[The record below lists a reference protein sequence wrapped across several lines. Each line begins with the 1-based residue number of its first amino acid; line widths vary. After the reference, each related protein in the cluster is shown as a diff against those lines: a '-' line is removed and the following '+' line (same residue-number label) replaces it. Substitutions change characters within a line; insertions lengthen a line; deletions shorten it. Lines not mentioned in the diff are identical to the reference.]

1 MAHYS
6 DHTGMGGGLIDRLSP
21 QVRTLLLF
29 VGLILGSIIIAYLTV
44 FVNLVLGIAILA
56 LMIGLPLVWQS
67 FLKPLNA
74 LMLAVFTS
82 YLIFITQRVTGIY
95 DLPTGVVPDIML
107 VVGMLGILFKRRRV
121 GSSTNN
127 VITVLFIVVSVY
139 LVIQVLNPYAFS
151 TVAWFQ
157 LALRAIFISVCVY
170 VLSVHAFNSVKAVKV
185 FTIVCLALA
194 LVAALYGVWQEQV
207 GLPPWDK
214 KWIMSDPTTYK
225 LTFIN
230 GKFRKWSILG
240 EVSSFGVIMAYSAV
254 LALVL
259 ALGPYRL
266 RNRIIL
272 LVSAII
278 MMVAMG
284 YSGTRTAT
292 VMIPS
297 GLALYIL
304 LTISNK
310 RTLIFTVVSIM
321 TFVVLI
327 YGPIYGPNMS
337 RLRTAFRPSED
348 ASMQVR
354 EENRD
359 RIRPYMHS
367 HPFGGGIGTT
377 GPIGRKMHPGHTLA
391 GFPPDSGYMKTVLET
406 GYVGLFL
413 NLLLYFVAL
422 SIGVKNYYK
431 TRDPVVKNLYV
442 AYMASFFA
450 ISIGNLTQ
458 NTMAYPPADIINIC
472 IYVMM
477 FKLITFETNPISSAN
492 END

>member
-1 MAHYS
+1 
-6 DHTGMGGGLIDRLSP
+6 
-21 QVRTLLLF
+21 
-29 VGLILGSIIIAYLTV
+29 
-44 FVNLVLGIAILA
+44 
-56 LMIGLPLVWQS
+56 
-67 FLKPLNA
+67 
-74 LMLAVFTS
+74 
-82 YLIFITQRVTGIY
+82 
-95 DLPTGVVPDIML
+95 
-107 VVGMLGILFKRRRV
+107 
-121 GSSTNN
+121 
-127 VITVLFIVVSVY
+127 
-139 LVIQVLNPYAFS
+139 
-151 TVAWFQ
+151 
-157 LALRAIFISVCVY
+157 
-170 VLSVHAFNSVKAVKV
+170 
-185 FTIVCLALA
+185 
-194 LVAALYGVWQEQV
+194 
-207 GLPPWDK
+207 
-214 KWIMSDPTTYK
+214 
-225 LTFIN
+225 
-230 GKFRKWSILG
+230 
-240 EVSSFGVIMAYSAV
+240 
-254 LALVL
+254 
-259 ALGPYRL
+259 
-266 RNRIIL
+266 
-272 LVSAII
+272 
-278 MMVAMG
+278 
-284 YSGTRTAT
+284 
-292 VMIPS
+292 MIPA

-377 GPIGRKMHPGHTLA
+377 GPTGRKMHPGHTLA

-413 NLLLYFVAL
+413 NLLLYFIVL

-431 TRDPVVKNLYV
+431 TRDPAVKNLYV